1 MADDAY
7 EGMGDGGHWL
17 CLADASEKADPV
29 CVQVPPGAIARVR
42 DTLRSF
48 RGRAPRSRGGVSGLP
63 ASLVAVLA
71 GAYEPRS

>member
-7 EGMGDGGHWL
+7 EGMGDKGHWL
-17 CLADASEKADPV
+17 CLTDASEKADPI
-29 CVQVPPGAIARVR
+29 CVQVPPGAISRVR

-48 RGRAPRSRGGVSGLP
+48 RGRVPRSRGVSGLP

-71 GAYEPRS
+71 GAWEPRN